1 MEKYTIVSTV
11 KVSVGRHNRLE
22 THLHVSTILI
32 HFQDP
37 VLTFHIG
44 WVDYAS
50 QYINRAC
57 ERKHVSDSRW
67 I

>member
-32 HFQDP
+32 HFPNP

-44 WVDYAS
+44 WVDYAL
-50 QYINRAC
+50 QYTNRTC
-57 ERKHVSDSRW
+57 ERKHVSDSRS